1 MAADQQRGMPNLN
14 LTEAEIDSL
23 VAYLSTL
30 S

>member
-1 MAADQQRGMPNLN
+1 MAASEGRGMPNLH
-14 LTEAEIDSL
+14 LTEAEIDNL